1 MPASCQVSWNVLFNG
16 TAYLSVAGINTCGIG
31 EFSEVLNITASPLI
45 GIRDL
50 AIYDDLFVWPNP
62 GNGILNI
69 KSSLT
74 GHSRLSVSNS
84 QGKSIWQS
92 AYSLLP
98 EIISLNLGK
107 VSPGIYILVIENEK
121 SRQIKRIVIE

>member
-1 MPASCQVSWNVLFNG
+1 
-16 TAYLSVAGINTCGIG
+16 
-31 EFSEVLNITASPLI
+31 
-45 GIRDL
+45 
-50 AIYDDLFVWPNP
+50 VWPNP

-92 AYSLLP
+92 TYSLLP